1 MLKHLSIKNLLLIDQ
16 IDFVFNQGLCV
27 LTGETGAGK
36 SMILDSLSLISG
48 NRARN
53 SLRPPLGKKTSIT
66 ALFNIKYFNNIN
78 WREIEDI
85 SDIGTNLSSLDHR
98 KGETVRGNIGR
109 VKKHPKNGE
118 PNQWMNIDDMIRDV
132 SKLTGMTR
140 LFYNDH
146 WKDIRNV
153 REFREAKT

>member
-53 SLRPPLGKKTSIT
+53 TLKPPEGIKTSIT
-66 ALFNIKYFNNIN
+66 ALFDIKN
-78 WREIEDI
+78 
-85 SDIGTNLSSLDHR
+85 
-98 KGETVRGNIGR
+98 
-109 VKKHPKNGE
+109 
-118 PNQWMNIDDMIRDV
+118 
-132 SKLTGMTR
+132 
-140 LFYNDH
+140 FY
-146 WKDIRNV
+146 R
-153 REFREAKT
+153 